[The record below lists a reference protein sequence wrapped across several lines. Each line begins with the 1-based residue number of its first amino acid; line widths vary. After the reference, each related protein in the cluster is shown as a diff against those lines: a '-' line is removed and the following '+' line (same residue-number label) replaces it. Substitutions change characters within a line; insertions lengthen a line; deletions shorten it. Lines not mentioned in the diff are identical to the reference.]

1 VKIKYYCIQMNSP
14 FSSRI
19 TFSAKYFLLILF
31 VFIVSDSFASGPFTS
46 QFSRNDLLFVLIIAA
61 LVIGVLWVLKSSM
74 KALQKTSDAGNNPER
89 ISGLVEDIKQT
100 RSVIFYC
107 TLIFLFF
114 YISYAFVKGTSM
126 ESHVT
131 EWLNLLVR
139 WTHVVFGIAWIGASF
154 YFNFLENSLNRT
166 TDLKEGIA
174 GNLWAIHGGG
184 FYYLEKYKVAPPEI
198 PKHLHW
204 FKYEAYFTWLSGF
217 TLLVIVYYLDAKVY
231 LIDTNVM
238 DLTPAA
244 AIGIGIGTLVAG
256 WLVYDTLCKSV
267 LVKTPVIL
275 SIILFLF
282 TTGVAWF
289 LSHVFS
295 SRAAYI
301 HVGAMLGT
309 LMAANVFRVIIPAQ
323 KAMVAAARA
332 GQPVDPSLG
341 KNALLR
347 SRHNNYF
354 TLPVIFIMISNHFPS
369 TYGGIFNWSVLIGL
383 SVVSVLVKH
392 YLNLMEKGEKAV
404 WILPVAVLGMIAL
417 AFVTAPHTKSVCKDN
432 SPATLAEVHGIIVK
446 RCVQCHSANPTDDV
460 LKVAPNGISF
470 DDPKS
475 LVKYSERI
483 LSRAVITKTM
493 PQGNKT
499 HITQDERDLIQCWIE
514 HGSKE

>member
-1 VKIKYYCIQMNSP
+1 MNSRFP
-14 FSSRI
+14 SSFFSEAKRLLLLLFVFMTSESFASDKFSSR
-19 TFSAKYFLLILF
+19 
-31 VFIVSDSFASGPFTS
+31 
-46 QFSRNDLLFVLIIAA
+46 FSRNDLLFVAIVVI
-61 LVIGVLWVLKSSM
+61 LVILVLWVLKSSVA
-74 KALQKTSDAGNNPER
+74 ALNTPDKNGDEDPDVLHKKSER
-89 ISGLVEDIKQT
+89 VKGLIGDIKET
-100 RSVIFYC
+100 RSVLLYC

-114 YISYAFVKGTSM
+114 YVSYAFVKGSSM

-139 WTHVVFGIAWIGASF
+139 WTHVIFGIAWIGASF

-166 TDLKEGIA
+166 KDLKEGIA

-184 FYYLEKYKVAPPEI
+184 FYYLEKYKVAPAEI
-198 PKHLHW
+198 PKELHW

-231 LIDTNVM
+231 LIDPNVM
-238 DLTPAA
+238 DLSPAA
-244 AIGIGIGTLVAG
+244 AIGIGIGTLVGG
-256 WLVYDTLCKSV
+256 WLVYDVLCKSPLAKSTV
-267 LVKTPVIL
+267 LF
-275 SIILFLF
+275 SIVLLLF

-309 LMAANVFRVIIPAQ
+309 IMAGNVFRVIIPAQ
-323 KAMVAAARA
+323 KAMVAAARE
-332 GQPVDPSLG
+332 GQSPDPALG

-369 TYGGIFNWSVLIGL
+369 TYGGTFNWSVLIGL

-404 WILPVAVLGMIAL
+404 WILPVAVGGMIAL
-417 AFVTAPHTKSVCKDN
+417 AFVTAPKTKSVCSDG
-432 SPATLAEVHGIIVK
+432 SVATLSEVHAIVTK
-446 RCVQCHSANPTDDV
+446 RCIQCHSANPTDDV
-460 LKVAPNGISF
+460 LKTAPNGIIF

-475 LVKYSERI
+475 LIKYSERI

-493 PQGNKT
+493 PQANKT
-499 HITQDERDLIQCWIE
+499 HITQEERDLIQCWIE